1 MSVTVH
7 RIMRLAEAGARGY
20 HLTASIRCILWEQT
34 TQTSPAEVPGCEAG
48 SVHSDK
54 SLLPVLTEMP
64 RGEQETTFL
73 ALIKESFLE
82 GRQSRARKRFRC
94 ESSVDVTLPG
104 SLWQL

>member
-1 MSVTVH
+1 MSVTFH
-7 RIMRLAEAGARGY
+7 CIMGLEEAGARGY

-54 SLLPVLTEMP
+54 SLLPVLTKMP

-73 ALIKESFLE
+73 ALGKASFF
-82 GRQSRARKRFRC
+82 GRETA
-94 ESSVDVTLPG
+94 PG
-104 SLWQL
+104 QQALQVWELS